1 MPLLFGLLVQDTR
14 SAIMKKIFQV
24 ALDGPG
30 GAGTPPLPAIA
41 HRRSPRTS
49 GKSSVAKVVAERL
62 GLLYVDSGSMYRAV
76 TLHCLYASRAA
87 CVRNLDFLIPA
98 P

>member
-1 MPLLFGLLVQDTR
+1 
-14 SAIMKKIFQV
+14 MKKIFQV

-30 GAGTPPLPAIA
+30 GAGNAA
-41 HRRSPRTS
+41 AAAAASYRQSPRTS

-87 CVRNLDFLIPA
+87 LVRNLKSLSSTP
-98 P
+98 